1 MRLVCT
7 EDYETVIQC
16 LLFLSCSYGTDNSNT
31 LLDDVN
37 CYNSNYLT
45 LQQCSVST
53 SISSTC
59 SLDSQDAYVVCCKSK
74 IIALVGTKFLNYY
87 WPKKL
92 NCLVDTTRI
101 WNSPYSG
108 QIRLQ
113 GGSYS
118 SYGRLEVYC
127 NGQWGTVCDDS
138 FGSTDARVAC
148 RQLGYSDS
156 YTYTGNLL
164 VDNVT
169 PYTQCMQI
177 ASKVT
182 YCLAPS
188 LINCFPTELV
198 PVLKVFG

>member
-1 MRLVCT
+1 MT
-7 EDYETVIQC
+7 
-16 LLFLSCSYGTDNSNT
+16 FL
-31 LLDDVN
+31 
-37 CYNSNYLT
+37 
-45 LQQCSVST
+45 
-53 SISSTC
+53 
-59 SLDSQDAYVVCCKSK
+59 
-74 IIALVGTKFLNYY
+74 
-87 WPKKL
+87 
-92 NCLVDTTRI
+92 DTTRI

-127 NGQWGTVCDDS
+127 NGEWGTVCDDG

-169 PYTQCMQI
+169 PCTQYMQI
-177 ASKVT
+177 ASKSHILS
-182 YCLAPS
+182 YCHLILIVFLQSWFQFSKYLADLCLLQQFIQLS
-188 LINCFPTELV
+188 
-198 PVLKVFG
+198 